1 MNPNEDDRVLVGVL
15 ERSVGEVRF
24 DRETQGIVSRG
35 RTLSRRRRAVP
46 ALATAGVVAA
56 SLSFAVTTTQHGK
69 QTQQAQAR
77 QTPSQH
83 PGSGVLNV
91 ENASF
96 TVHTD
101 VTTGVVTVKLSLLAD
116 PSQLQALL
124 KKAGIP
130 LDIVNK
136 ELPESNCVWTGA
148 KAVGIPSGVVGGPTV
163 DAKGYLTAAST
174 ITFDPAKMPKG
185 DVLGV
190 VEIIHNGETAGSAV
204 TGLSNWPTGCVTQ

>member
-15 ERSVGEVRF
+15 ERSVGEVHF
-24 DRETQGIVSRG
+24 DRETEGIVSRG

-56 SLSFAVTTTQHGK
+56 SLSLAAATQHGG
-69 QTQQAQAR
+69 QTRQAQAR
-77 QTPSQH
+77 QTPSQQA
-83 PGSGVLNV
+83 GSGVLNV

-101 VTTGVVTVKLSLLAD
+101 PTTGVVTVNLSVLGD

-124 KKAGIP
+124 KKAGISIA
-130 LDIVNK
+130 IVEK
-136 ELPESNCVWTGA
+136 EISESNCVWTGA
-148 KAVGIPSGVVGGPTV
+148 KIVGIPSGVVGDPTL
-163 DAKGYLTAAST
+163 DAKGHRAAAST
-174 ITFDPAKMPKG
+174 ITFNPAKMPKG

-190 VEIIHNGETAGSAV
+190 IEIFHNGAEAGADM
-204 TGLSNWPTGCVTQ
+204 TGLSNWPTGCEVAK